1 MIKNSMEGA
10 AYSAPKISVMRIET
24 ECGFAQSF
32 GEEGR
37 AGKLTYDSESNDIAF

>member
-1 MIKNSMEGA
+1 MIKKTMLAE
-10 AYSAPKISVMRIET
+10 YSAPVVSVISIET

-37 AGKLTYDSESNDIAF
+37 AGKLTYDSEENDITF

>member
-1 MIKNSMEGA
+1 MKKTMLVE
-10 AYSAPKISVMRIET
+10 YSAPVVSVISIET

-37 AGKLTYDSESNDIAF
+37 AGKLTYDSAENDITF

>member
-1 MIKNSMEGA
+1 MIKKSMQAE
-10 AYSAPKISVMRIET
+10 YFAPMVSMWSIET

-37 AGKLTYDSESNDIAF
+37 AGKLTYDSVENDITF